1 MAALDGCGLP
11 EIRLVFWKDAFQ
23 NARVFPRTIAQHL
36 QQAAA
41 RFPVVVL
48 LGARQV
54 GKTTLA
60 RAVFGGFRYVDLEDP
75 RTAQRYRDDAR
86 FELDAAGDGLILD
99 EAQAVPSV
107 FAALRGAVDARRRSV
122 GRYVVLGSAQPALV
136 RGVSESLAG
145 RAAVVE
151 LDPLTAEEAGRGPDA
166 VGWQT
171 LWLKGG
177 FPDALRGDSREWWES
192 YLRLVLERD
201 LPQYGVHAD
210 PLFMR
215 RLLTML
221 AHQHGGLLN
230 ASALGASLGVSHH
243 TVLRHLDVLEAIYL
257 LRRLP
262 PYFRNLGKRLTKA
275 PKAYLRDSG
284 LLHHLLNISTADELA
299 NHPSRGASW
308 EGFVIEDVLRRER
321 IARSGTQVYFW
332 RTAAG
337 SEIDLVLDRGGN
349 ERIAIEIKA
358 GRGDDA
364 RAVRTLR
371 ESMPDVGAVRGWIV
385 DQAPGGERVAE
396 RIARIGFAAVIHGT
410 P

>member
-1 MAALDGCGLP
+1 M
-11 EIRLVFWKDAFQ
+11 
-23 NARVFPRTIAQHL
+23 FPRSIVPTL
-36 QQAAA
+36 QAAA
-41 RFPVVVL
+41 ANFPVVIL

-60 RAVFGGFRYVDLEDP
+60 RAAFEQHRYVDLEDP
-75 RTAQRYRDDAR
+75 VTAERFNQDAR
-86 FELDAAGDGLILD
+86 FELDAGTHAGLILD

-107 FAALRGAVDARRRSV
+107 FGALRGAVDAQRSWF
-122 GRYVVLGSAQPALV
+122 GRFVVLGSAQPALI
-136 RGVSESLAG
+136 RSVSESLAG
-145 RAAVVE
+145 RAAVIE
-151 LDPLTAEEAGRGPDA
+151 LDPLTAHEAGQGPDA
-166 VGWQT
+166 VSWARV
-171 LWLKGG
+171 WLAGG
-177 FPDALRGDSREWWES
+177 FPDALRGDSRIWWES

-201 LPQYGVHAD
+201 LPQYGVRAN

-243 TVLRHLDVLEAIYL
+243 TLLRHLDVLEAIYL

-262 PYFRNLGKRLTKA
+262 PYFCNVGKRLTKA
-275 PKAYLRDSG
+275 PKAYLRDTG
-284 LLHHLLNISTADELA
+284 LLHHLLNISTTEELA

-321 IARSGTQVYFW
+321 LAHPGTQAFFW

-337 SEIDLVLDRGGN
+337 AEIDLVLDRGV
-349 ERIAIEIKA
+349 ERIALEIKA
-358 GRGDDA
+358 GRGNDA
-364 RAVRTLR
+364 RTVRTLR
-371 ESMPDVGAVRGWIV
+371 EAMPDVEATRGWIV
-385 DQAPGGERVAE
+385 DQATGAELVGE
-396 RIARIGFAAVIHGT
+396 RIARAGFASLLAGT